1 MATLQQYN
9 TWRSSLVSLL
19 EEAANAC
26 AAISPERAKL
36 YTFLRNQLRDDTLK
50 IQIVGTVKNGK
61 SSFTN
66 ALIGEE
72 VLPVD
77 DIPCTAVVSEV
88 KYSPEKKA
96 VVNFCTPLPLG
107 LIDEIPAST
116 RDYIK
121 KHNMG
126 RDANGAPCQIPPLQ
140 IPYDK
145 MSEYVSIP
153 EPTPDILFNE
163 EAFKRYRDKI
173 DQESP
178 YDVAQLFHPAVILKD
193 GIEMVDSPGLNESP
207 KRTIVTLNYLKKAD
221 AAIFLLNTTQ
231 PVTETDK
238 AVIEE
243 KLLPLGFNDLIM
255 VVNRIDQTCNREKVK
270 LYIQGQMQGYTSNKK
285 IFAVSAKE
293 ALEGIKKGDHELLNK
308 SGMPEF
314 MEFLTDYLT
323 RRKAQLKI
331 NKTGRQVINSI
342 RKDILDDLIPARLNT
357 LKTDSIA
364 IQDRLN
370 VALPRLAESQA
381 KRNKIA
387 NRLDNNIPLALVP
400 IREAINEFFKK
411 LEDQIPQWIRDFKYK
426 TDTSFVVKKS
436 ELKAI
441 AEEIINHTKEKVEEE
456 FKVWNENTFQ
466 PILNEQSKYVFGDL
480 KKEVEDFAIEIT
492 GIETIISG
500 AKSTS
505 TDGTNALE
513 RIAGIAAMLFLPMGR
528 AGGDLFSGGFDLSN
542 FFKKFACDIGIG
554 LGVGLVAL
562 WIWPP
567 VGFIGTII
575 GAIIGLLQ
583 GNDRKIDKLK
593 RDISDFIV
601 TELRKE
607 NPTRVAN
614 LLGEVRST
622 FLDIKQSV
630 IEGIDTEIAT
640 VTNQLEEMKK
650 VANNEQSAIVVE
662 QKRLTDTAAEL
673 SRISSDISKLCDT
686 VEESC

>member
-9 TWRSSLVSLL
+9 TWRSSLVSLI

-26 AAISPERAKL
+26 VSISPERAKL
-36 YTFLRNQLRDDTLK
+36 YNTLRDQLRDDTLK

-96 VVNFCTPLPLG
+96 VVNFCSPLPIG
-107 LIDEIPAST
+107 LIDEIPVST

-126 RDANGAPCQIPPLQ
+126 RDANGTPRQIPPLQ

-145 MSEYVSIP
+145 MSEYVAIP
-153 EPTPDILFNE
+153 EPTPDILYNE
-163 EAFKRYRDKI
+163 EAFKQYREKI

-178 YDVAQLFHPAVILKD
+178 YDVAQLFHPAIILKD
-193 GIEMVDSPGLNESP
+193 GVEIVDSPGLNESP
-207 KRTIVTLNYLKKAD
+207 KRTIVTLEYLKKAD
-221 AAIFLLNTTQ
+221 AAIYLLNATT
-231 PVTETDK
+231 PATEVERQ
-238 AVIEE
+238 VIEE

-255 VVNRIDQTCNREKVK
+255 VANRIDMTRNREKVK
-270 LYIQGQMQGYTSNKK
+270 LYIQGQVQGYTSNKRV
-285 IFAVSAKE
+285 FAVSAKE
-293 ALEGIKKGDHELLNK
+293 ALEGIKNGNQELLDK

-323 RRKAQLKI
+323 RRKAQLKV
-331 NKTGRQVINSI
+331 NKTGHQVVNSI
-342 RKDILDDLIPARLNT
+342 RNDILDSLIPTRLNT

-364 IQDRLN
+364 IQERLN
-370 VALPRLAESQA
+370 AAMPRLAESQA
-381 KRNKIA
+381 KRSSIA

-411 LEDQIPQWIRDFKYK
+411 LEFEIPQWIRDFQYK
-426 TDTSFVVKKS
+426 TVISFVVKKS

-441 AEEIINHTKEKVEEE
+441 AEEIINYTKEKVDEE
-456 FKVWNENTFQ
+456 FKVWNESTFQ

-480 KKEVEDFAIEIT
+480 KKEVEDFAIEIA
-492 GIETIISG
+492 GIETILSG
-500 AKSTS
+500 VNSTA

-528 AGGDLFSGGFDLSN
+528 AGGDLFAGGFDFSN
-542 FFKKFACDIGIG
+542 FLKKFAWDLGVG

-562 WIWPP
+562 WVWPP
-567 VGFIGTII
+567 AGFVGAII
-575 GAIIGLLQ
+575 GAIIGLMQ
-583 GNDRKIDKLK
+583 GNDRKIEKLK
-593 RDISDFIV
+593 QKISDFIV
-601 TELRKE
+601 GELKKE

-614 LLGEVRST
+614 LLGEVRTT
-622 FLDIKQSV
+622 FLDIKKSV
-630 IEGIDTEIAT
+630 LEGIDTEIAT
-640 VTNQLEEMKK
+640 VSNQLKEMEKI
-650 VANNEQSAIVVE
+650 ANNEQSAIAVE

-673 SRISSDISKLCDT
+673 TRISSEISKLCDN
-686 VEESC
+686 VEKSC

>member
-26 AAISPERAKL
+26 VSISPERAKL
-36 YTFLRNQLRDDTLK
+36 YNTLRDQLRDDTLK

-96 VVNFCTPLPLG
+96 VVNFCSPLPIG
-107 LIDEIPAST
+107 LIDEIPPST

-126 RDANGAPCQIPPLQ
+126 RDTNGTPCQIPPLQ

-145 MSEYVSIP
+145 MSEYVAIP
-153 EPTPDILFNE
+153 EPTPDILYNE
-163 EAFKRYRDKI
+163 EAFKQYREKI

-178 YDVAQLFHPAVILKD
+178 YDVAQLFHPAIILKD
-193 GIEMVDSPGLNESP
+193 GVEIVDSPGLNESP
-207 KRTIVTLNYLKKAD
+207 KRTIVTLEYLKKAD
-221 AAIFLLNTTQ
+221 AAIYLLNATT
-231 PVTETDK
+231 PATEVERQ
-238 AVIEE
+238 VIEE

-255 VVNRIDQTCNREKVK
+255 VANRIDMTRNREKVK
-270 LYIQGQMQGYTSNKK
+270 LYIQGQVQGYTSNKRV
-285 IFAVSAKE
+285 FAVSAKE
-293 ALEGIKKGDHELLNK
+293 ALEGIKNGDPELLDK

-323 RRKAQLKI
+323 RRKAQLKV
-331 NKTGRQVINSI
+331 NKTGHQVVNSI
-342 RKDILDDLIPARLNT
+342 RNDILDSLIPARLNT

-364 IQDRLN
+364 IQERLN
-370 VALPRLAESQA
+370 SAMPRLAESQA
-381 KRNKIA
+381 KRSSIA

-411 LEDQIPQWIRDFKYK
+411 LEFEIPQWIRDFQYK
-426 TDTSFVVKKS
+426 TVISFVVKKS

-441 AEEIINHTKEKVEEE
+441 AEEIIKYTKEKVDEE
-456 FKVWNENTFQ
+456 FKVWNESTFQ

-480 KKEVEDFAIEIT
+480 KKEVEDFAIEIA
-492 GIETIISG
+492 GIETIVSG
-500 AKSTS
+500 VNSNA

-528 AGGDLFSGGFDLSN
+528 AGGDLFAGGFDFSN
-542 FFKKFACDIGIG
+542 FLKKFAWDLGIG

-562 WIWPP
+562 WVWPP
-567 VGFIGTII
+567 AGFVGAII
-575 GAIIGLLQ
+575 GAIIGLMQ
-583 GNDRKIDKLK
+583 GNDRKIEKLK
-593 RDISDFIV
+593 QKISDFIV
-601 TELRKE
+601 GELKKE

-614 LLGEVRST
+614 LLGEVRTT
-622 FLDIKQSV
+622 FLDIKESV
-630 IEGIDTEIAT
+630 LVGMDTEIAT
-640 VTNQLEEMKK
+640 VSNQLKEMEKI
-650 VANNEQSAIVVE
+650 ANNEQSAIAVE
-662 QKRLTDTAAEL
+662 KKQLTDTAAEL
-673 SRISSDISKLCDT
+673 TRISSEISKLCDN
-686 VEESC
+686 VEKSC